1 MLFPAAWP
9 PFSLI
14 MRRFIL
20 LLCTALFAAQAKAA
34 PIVLTDDSGRSV
46 RLPAPA
52 QRIVSLAPHITETL
66 YAAGAGAAVVG
77 AVDYS
82 DYPPA
87 ARQLPRVG
95 GYSRLDLEAILRLK
109 PDLVIAWESGNPPA
123 QIDKLR
129 ALGLPVFLSQPDSM
143 DDIAL
148 QIENFGR
155 LAGREAAA
163 VAAAAAFRTRLA
175 HLRATYAGKPR
186 VRVFYQIWKA
196 PLMTVGGPQI
206 ISRAIELCGGENIF
220 GHLPERAPTV
230 SLEAVLAANPE
241 AIVATGMGEA
251 RPEWLDDWKRWPR
264 LLAVQRG
271 NLFHMNPDILQ
282 RHTPRLLDGTEQ
294 LCQALETAR
303 KRRP

>member
-1 MLFPAAWP
+1 
-9 PFSLI
+9 

-20 LLCTALFAAQAKAA
+20 LLCTAFFAILAKAA

-163 VAAAAAFRTRLA
+163 VAAADAFRTRLA

>member
-1 MLFPAAWP
+1 M
-9 PFSLI
+9 S
-14 MRRFIL
+14 RFAL
-20 LLCTALFAAQAKAA
+20 LLLAALFASVGKAA
-34 PIVLTDDSGRSV
+34 PIELTDDSGRTV

-52 QRIVSLAPHITETL
+52 RRIVSLAPHITETL

-129 ALGLPVFLSQPDSM
+129 ALGLPIFLSQPDSM
-143 DDIAL
+143 DDIAVQL
-148 QIENFGR
+148 ENFGR
-155 LAGREAAA
+155 LAGREASAA
-163 VAAAAAFRTRLA
+163 EAAAAFRTRLA

-186 VRVFYQIWKA
+186 VRVFYQIWKT
-196 PLMTVGGPQI
+196 PLMTVGRPQI
-206 ISRAIELCGGENIF
+206 ISRAIALCGGENVF
-220 GHLPERAPTV
+220 GDLPERAPTV

-241 AIVATGMGEA
+241 AIIATGMGEA

-282 RHTPRLLDGTEQ
+282 RHTPRLLDGTER

-303 KRRP
+303 QRRP

>member
-1 MLFPAAWP
+1 
-9 PFSLI
+9 

-20 LLCTALFAAQAKAA
+20 LLCTAFFAVLAKAA

-163 VAAAAAFRTRLA
+163 VAAADAFRTRLA